1 MSRIV
6 LIAVLIVAFLAYA
19 KQERYFERA
28 GLVHHCATVAAPIGQ
43 DGEWKAC
50 EQGLIDGY
58 PDLSLDACERMG
70 RTAGHEFWRCPVPLT
85 NSLKPSG

>member
-28 GLVHHCATVAAPIGQ
+28 GIVHNCEAVAAPAGQ
-43 DGEWKAC
+43 DGEWQSC

-58 PDLSLDACERMG
+58 PDLSLEACDRMG
-70 RTAGHEFWRCPVPLT
+70 RTSNREFWRCPVALT
-85 NSLKPSG
+85 GGYGP

>member
-1 MSRIV
+1 MNRII

-28 GLVHHCATVAAPIGQ
+28 GIVHNCNVVAAPAGQ
-43 DGEWKAC
+43 DGVWHSC

-58 PDLSLDACERMG
+58 PDLSLDACDRMG
-70 RTAGHEFWRCPVPLT
+70 RTTEREFWRCPVELA
-85 NSLKPSG
+85 SGYQP